1 MRVTALDGR
10 DVEVRRQ
17 WFPWR
22 LRRRQVDTSDTNPF
36 DFLDL
41 NDGLEGIVFGLVLGL
56 VFLLFGGIILTI
68 AIFASEALVLLLLLV
83 PLFAIARILWVL
95 PWIIEVRNGD
105 TLLGQLAPAGV
116 EVISSSCG
124 TDGRMRIAMCGAAD
138 GRIGIFEVPAR
149 NADAAAAL
157 GFAPL
162 SRLPSAQV
170 VPCAGT

>member
-1 MRVTALDGR
+1 MTTRVLHGM
-10 DVEVRRQ
+10 
-17 WFPWR
+17 
-22 LRRRQVDTSDTNPF
+22 
-36 DFLDL
+36 
-41 NDGLEGIVFGLVLGL
+41 IVLAAFGLSACTAAPGQPSEPPVRMFKSQGS
-56 VFLLFGGIILTI
+56 VQCSGGGTSV
-68 AIFASEALVLLLLLV
+68 AAL
-83 PLFAIARILWVL
+83 AQ
-95 PWIIEVRNGD
+95 
-105 TLLGQLAPAGV
+105 QLQAAGV
-116 EVISSSCG
+116 EVISSSRG

>member
-105 TLLGQLAPAGV
+105 TLLGLERVRGWRDST
-116 EVISSSCG
+116 E
-124 TDGRMRIAMCGAAD
+124 RIRDIAAAYERGQD
-138 GRIGIFEVPAR
+138 PFATVPA
-149 NADAAAAL
+149 
-157 GFAPL
+157 
-162 SRLPSAQV
+162 
-170 VPCAGT
+170 

>member
-95 PWIIEVRNGD
+95 PWIIEVQNGD
-105 TLLGQLAPAGV
+105 TLLGLERVRGWRDST
-116 EVISSSCG
+116 E
-124 TDGRMRIAMCGAAD
+124 RIRDIAAAYERGQD
-138 GRIGIFEVPAR
+138 PFATVPA
-149 NADAAAAL
+149 
-157 GFAPL
+157 
-162 SRLPSAQV
+162 
-170 VPCAGT
+170 